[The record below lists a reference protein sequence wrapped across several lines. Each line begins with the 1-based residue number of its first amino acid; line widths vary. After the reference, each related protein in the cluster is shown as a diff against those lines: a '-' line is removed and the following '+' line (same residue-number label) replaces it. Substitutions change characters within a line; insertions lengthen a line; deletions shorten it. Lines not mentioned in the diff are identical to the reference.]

1 MNQDYMIKELIAPD
15 GSQRSEH
22 PITITF
28 AMKNGEVVLT
38 NFDDGKGTAKLDE
51 EGNIVWYEPDVIVS
65 LVKWMKR

>member
-1 MNQDYMIKELIAPD
+1 MIKELIAPD

-38 NFDDGKGTAKLDE
+38 NFDDGKVPQ
-51 EGNIVWYEPDVIVS
+51 N
-65 LVKWMKR
+65 WMKKAISYGMNRMLS